1 MPTHAHQ
8 SLWEANDENPGITE
22 NAHLSEVYHSVSF
35 RFHRMAHTQWS
46 AHEGKPADCIL
57 SGTVASKARL
67 RALNLTQIRV

>member
-1 MPTHAHQ
+1 MRTLVLPKMPIFLPS
-8 SLWEANDENPGITE
+8 SLPPN
-22 NAHLSEVYHSVSF
+22 SVSF
-35 RFHRMAHTQWS
+35 RFHRRAHTQWS